1 MYVVSDM
8 SLLSIIIRFFGVLYP
23 LVRACTSCRA
33 EHTESPDHA
42 PRSLVTY
49 NRRSWRCTGVGSQG
63 CAHRRAPDLRS
74 VASTVYGD
82 RYTVY
87 GTAVDERDVTV
98 TVILVLYYVHLNVHR
113 VCIPY
118 PASTLVLSTCSAAV
132 PRPPLIVDCSI
143 RLRRESCCSCRF
155 AS

>member
-1 MYVVSDM
+1 MHELQSGAYG
-8 SLLSIIIRFFGVLYP
+8 IR
-23 LVRACTSCRA
+23 
-33 EHTESPDHA
+33 PDPA
-42 PRSLVTY
+42 PRCLVTY

-118 PASTLVLSTCSAAV
+118 PASTIGLSTCSAAV
-132 PRPPLIVDCSI
+132 PRPPLYTAHC
-143 RLRRESCCSCRF
+143 RLFDSSSSRVVLLVSLRF
-155 AS
+155 VTIDPVMRTCIDLLNTR